1 MRYFFIIV
9 FIVISALQTQT
20 KAQQIKN
27 LHDFDQHLMHFGFV
41 LGYNKADMYV
51 DRNTSRTF
59 QQDSLLSLVVVP
71 RNGFNLGI
79 ISSLNL
85 NPKFHIRFVPTLSF
99 QERWLNYT
107 FATEPDTVT
116 LWTKKIDNVYL
127 DFPLLFKFRTE
138 RVNNFATYFITGMRY
153 GLDMSSNKDVKNS
166 STSLMDQVV
175 KQTKSDYGIEVGG
188 GMDFFLQYFKFGIEL
203 KLGVGL
209 KNTLIQENLKFS
221 SPLESLRTKTWTLS
235 FTFEG

>member
-9 FIVISALQTQT
+9 FIVISALQTR
-20 KAQQIKN
+20 AQQIKN
-27 LHDFDQHLMHFGFV
+27 LHDFDEHIMHFGFV

-59 QQDSLLSLVVVP
+59 KQDSLLSLVVVP

-107 FATEPDTVT
+107 FATEPDTTT

-127 DFPLLFKFRTE
+127 DFPLLLKFRTE

-166 STSLMDQVV
+166 ATGLQDQVV
-175 KQTKSDYGIEVGG
+175 KQTKSDYGVEVGG

>member
-1 MRYFFIIV
+1 MRNFLFVFFSIV
-9 FIVISALQTQT
+9 LTFQS

-27 LHDFDQHLMHFGFV
+27 LHDFDEHIVHFGFV
-41 LGYNKADMYV
+41 LGYNKADLYM
-51 DRNTSRTF
+51 DRDLTRSF
-59 QQDSLLSLVVVP
+59 DQDSLLSLVTQP

-99 QERWLNYT
+99 QERWINYT
-107 FATEPDTVT
+107 FAAYPDTT
-116 LWTKKIDNVYL
+116 ETWIKKQENVYL
-127 DFPLLFKFRTE
+127 DFPLLFKLRTE
-138 RVNNFATYFITGMRY
+138 RVNNFAAYFIGGGRY
-153 GLDMSSNKDVKNS
+153 GLDMSSNKDVNNS
-166 STSLMDQVV
+166 SASLTDQIV
-175 KQTKSDYGIEVGG
+175 KQTKADYGFEVGG
-188 GMDFFLQYFKFGIEL
+188 GMDFFLQYFKFGLEL

-221 SPLESLRTKTWTLS
+221 SPIESLRTKTWTLS

>member
-1 MRYFFIIV
+1 MQKLV
-9 FIVISALQTQT
+9 VVILILFSFGWI
-20 KAQQIKN
+20 KGQQIKN
-27 LHDFDQHLMHFGFV
+27 LHDFDEKLVHFGFV
-41 LGYNKADMYV
+41 LGYNKADAYL
-51 DRNTSRTF
+51 DRNLNRTF
-59 QQDSLLSLVVVP
+59 DQDSLLSLQTEA

-85 NPKFHIRFVPTLSF
+85 DPKFHIRFVPTLSF

-107 FATEPDTVT
+107 FATYPDTT
-116 LWTKKIDNVYL
+116 ELWTKKIENVYL

-138 RVNNFATYFITGMRY
+138 RVTNFAAYFIGGGRY
-153 GLDMSSNKDVKNS
+153 GLDMSSNKDVNNS
-166 STSLMDQVV
+166 SASLKDQVV
-175 KQTKSDYGIEVGG
+175 KQTKSDYGFEVGG
-188 GMDFFLQYFKFGIEL
+188 GLDFFLQYFKFGIEL

-221 SPLESLRTKTWTLS
+221 SPIERLRTKTWTLS